1 MITIRLPGVERRAP
15 ACRGCLAALLISVL
29 VSACATAVISPEM
42 EGQLGSEMS
51 REVEEQIGLYA
62 DPELEA
68 YVKAVGLRLV
78 AELGAT
84 PYTFKFHIVDQSEPN
99 AFATFGGWIYIS
111 RGLLAQMNSEAELAG
126 VLAHEISHVTRRHHT
141 RQVGRS
147 VSAGLFTLPGRA
159 VGVVSEN
166 LGNAINRP
174 IETVGQV
181 YLSSY
186 SRGQETEAD
195 EFGLALAAK
204 AGYAPTALI
213 TALENLEKSVEFVTG
228 EHHEASFFDSHPT
241 TPARVADVQSRA
253 KGLEWVARLPIAS
266 DAKMAY
272 RMSGLWWGEDNPQQG
287 VFDEQ
292 VYLNAD
298 FNFRLAFADGWQTV
312 NTPRYVAAAEPEGG
326 AYIAV
331 GGADAS
337 RSVTEHADA
346 LETMM
351 RERAQLEPAE
361 RRAISIEGWPAQLLR
376 YDDNS
381 SDETVSLYYLFV
393 DIEGDNFTITAM
405 GYERYREEL
414 RQTVM
419 SMRKLS
425 VAEAQSIGGLR
436 IRVVGAR
443 GGENLAALGQRVGNQ
458 WPVELT
464 AIVNGL
470 DADTDVAAGTPVKI
484 TLWEQYA
491 P

>member
-1 MITIRLPGVERRAP
+1 MNTTRLAGIERRVP
-15 ACRGCLAALLISVL
+15 AFFGCFAALLISTL
-29 VSACATAVISPEM
+29 LTACATTVISPEM
-42 EGQLGSEMS
+42 EGQLGSEMAQ
-51 REVEEQIGLYA
+51 EVEEQIGLYV

-78 AELGAT
+78 AGLGAT
-84 PYTFKFHIVDQSEPN
+84 PYTFHFHIVDQSEPN

-111 RGLLAQMNSEAELAG
+111 RGLLTQMNSEAELAG
-126 VLAHEISHVTRRHHT
+126 VLAHEISHVTQRHHA
-141 RQVGRS
+141 RQAGRN

-195 EFGLALAAK
+195 EFGMALAAK
-204 AGYAPTALI
+204 AGYDPIALVN
-213 TALENLEKSVEFVTG
+213 ALESLEKSVEFLTG
-228 EHHEASFFDSHPT
+228 EQHEASFFDSHPT
-241 TPARVADVQSRA
+241 TPARVADIQSRA
-253 KGLEWVARLPIAS
+253 KQIEWAARPPIDS
-266 DAKMAY
+266 DEKLAY
-272 RMSGLWWGEDNPQQG
+272 RMSGLWWGENNPQQG

-292 VYLNAD
+292 VYLNAS
-298 FNFRLAFADGWQTV
+298 FNFRLAFADGWKTV
-312 NTPRYVAAAEPEGG
+312 NAPRYVAAAEPEGG
-326 AYIAV
+326 AYIAL

-337 RSVTEHADA
+337 RSVTEQADT
-346 LETMM
+346 LEAKM
-351 RERAQLEPAE
+351 REQAQLEPAE
-361 RRAISIEGWPAQLLR
+361 RRAISIDGWPAQLLR

-393 DIEGDNFTITAM
+393 AIQDDSFTITAM
-405 GYERYREEL
+405 GYERYREQL

-419 SMRKLS
+419 SMRKLTT
-425 VAEAQSIGGLR
+425 AEAKSIGGLR
-436 IRVVGAR
+436 VRVATAR
-443 GGENLAALGQRVGNQ
+443 SGESLDSLSRRVGNQ

-470 DADTDVAAGTPVKI
+470 GVASDVEAGTPVKI
-484 TLWEQYA
+484 AVWEQYS